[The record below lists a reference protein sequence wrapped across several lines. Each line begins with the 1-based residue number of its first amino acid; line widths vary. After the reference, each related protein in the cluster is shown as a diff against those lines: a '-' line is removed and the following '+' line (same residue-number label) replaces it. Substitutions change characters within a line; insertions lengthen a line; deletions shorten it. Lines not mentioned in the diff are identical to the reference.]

1 MMYKLDKKLMSI
13 VRAMQSENDKIDCLV
28 YAKNYYLAK
37 AYLEKQEIEITE
49 YPFIRAFGIKA
60 NFSQV
65 KNLANLTTVNY
76 ISSVAKVF
84 AQMDRAK
91 QILEADMI
99 EGDFVGNGVN
109 VAIIDTGI
117 TNHLDFCSFK
127 NRIAYFKDFLN
138 DRIEPYDD
146 NGHGTFVSGVLAG
159 NGFAS
164 GKKYSGIAPN
174 ANIIMCKALD
184 KNGETTSLT
193 ILNAMQ
199 WIYENKEKFNIRVVC
214 MSFGSQPL
222 DANDPLMLGAEAL
235 WNKGIVVVAAAG
247 NSGPQKSS
255 IKSPGISGKIITV
268 GALDDGRNSQGDITN
283 KSGFKTATFSSRGPA
298 YNFYKPDCLAPG
310 VDIICT
316 ACKDDLYT
324 KMSGTSVATPI
335 VAGSVALLLE
345 KYPNLT
351 PNQVKSKLMQSCQH
365 IEFDKNSEGF
375 GLLNAKR
382 FCE

>member
-1 MMYKLDKKLMSI
+1 MMYKIDKKIMSI
-13 VRAMQSENDKIDCLV
+13 VRSMQSLNDKIDCLV

-37 AYLEKQEIEITE
+37 AYLEKQKIDIAE
-49 YPFIRAFGIKA
+49 YPFIKAFGIKA
-60 NFSQV
+60 DIQQV

-76 ISSVAKVF
+76 ISSVAQVF
-84 AQMDRAK
+84 AQMDRARRV
-91 QILEADMI
+91 LEVDKI
-99 EGDFVGNGVN
+99 EDNLAGSGVN

-117 TNHLDFCSFK
+117 SNHLDFCSFR
-127 NRIAYFKDFLN
+127 NRTICFKDFLN
-138 DRIEPYDD
+138 DEVEPYDD
-146 NGHGTFVSGVLAG
+146 NGHGTFVAGVLAG

-268 GALDDGRNSQGDITN
+268 GALDDGRNNQDKIIN
-283 KSGFKTATFSSRGPA
+283 KDNFKTANFSSRGPA

-316 ACKDDLYT
+316 SGKNDFYT
-324 KMSGTSVATPI
+324 KMSGTSVAAPI
-335 VAGSVALLLE
+335 VAGSVALLIE

-351 PNQVKSKLMQSCQH
+351 PNQVKNRLMQSCQK
-365 IEFDKNSEGF
+365 IEFNRNSEGY
-375 GLLNAKR
+375 GLLNVKY
-382 FCE
+382 FCK